1 MTYVSVLFTKLRLGT
16 HYNVVMLGTPGWV
29 QRFIIVPSQL
39 NCIVA
44 SGHLVDDQLLEV
56 VELVVP
62 LVQGLVPGAALA
74 SPLQLQHARHLQQ
87 HIALLH

>member
-1 MTYVSVLFTKLRLGT
+1 MKYVVFVIMTYVSVLFTRLRLGT

-44 SGHLVDDQLLEV
+44 VRPSC
-56 VELVVP
+56 
-62 LVQGLVPGAALA
+62 
-74 SPLQLQHARHLQQ
+74 
-87 HIALLH
+87 